1 MRRETM
7 LDLVTTTQFRK
18 DLKRLRKRGADL
30 RRLDAV
36 LQLLLAEQALPKKHR
51 DHALTGDCIGFREC
65 HVMPDWLLIYAVDRG
80 RLILT
85 ASRTG
90 SHADLF

>member
-1 MRRETM
+1 M

-18 DLKRLRKRGADL
+18 DLKRLRKRGVNMT
-30 RRLDAV
+30 RLDEV
-36 LQLLLAEQALPKKHR
+36 LQTLCAESPLPEKHR
-51 DHALTGDCIGFREC
+51 DHALVGDCIGFREC
-65 HVMPDWLLIYAVDRG
+65 HVTPDWLLIYAIDKD

>member
-1 MRRETM
+1 M